1 MLILAPEIAKAADDV
16 PAAFVLMDDH

>member
-16 PAAFVLMDDH
+16 PAAFVLMDGH